1 LPARGATGDGR
12 DVDDVSASV
21 GCGCPELV
29 EEHLGSGDRAE
40 QVDLDHP
47 AVVVAPVGGERAEQH
62 DAGVVDEHRRTAEL
76 GLHTVCR
83 REQTVAVGD
92 VGLDGDD
99 SVAELVG
106 ESCDPVGASGQR
118 DTVAGCGKQRSITCA
133 GLLPCASA
141 MPPMT
146 GSCSVLPLL
155 PSR

>member
-47 AVVVAPVGGERAEQH
+47 AVVVALVGGERAEQH

-92 VGLDGDD
+92 VGSMAMTL
-99 SVAELVG
+99 SPSSWAR
-106 ESCDPVGASGQR
+106 A
-118 DTVAGCGKQRSITCA
+118 AIRSA
-133 GLLPCASA
+133 RRGSA
-141 MPPMT
+141 T
-146 GSCSVLPLL
+146 
-155 PSR
+155 R